1 MKKLIVI
8 LFAGLLL
15 NIADIESLDASCKEM
30 RDACLEEC
38 NENWSGDTFFDGV
51 GRFGC
56 RAGCE
61 LSEGVCN
68 VAEFVKE
75 LF

>member
-1 MKKLIVI
+1 MKKLILM
-8 LFAGLLL
+8 LFVALLL
-15 NIADIESLDASCKEM
+15 NVANTTNLDAGCKET
-30 RDACLEEC
+30 RNLCLKEC
-38 NENWSGDTFFDGV
+38 NENYGGDTFFDGA
-51 GRFGC
+51 GRFAC

-75 LF
+75 LL